1 MNELNNNTSGWVT
14 LANFIPILRFVLK
27 KQIDQLI
34 FRMNELID
42 IMMEKYHLHQKDY
55 QFGQIRDFTDAMISA
70 KNDALQNEKESATYL
85 TDRNLFFSL
94 IDLFTGKI
102 IRIIFIYLIDY
113 LIFSWN

>member
-1 MNELNNNTSGWVT
+1 MNELNNNTSGWIT

-27 KQIDQLI
+27 KQINQA
-34 FRMNELID
+34 FTRMNELIN
-42 IMMEKYHLHQKDY
+42 IVAEKYHLHQKDY

-94 IDLFTGKI
+94 LDLFSGKI

-113 LIFSWN
+113 LIFSWK